1 MVRGRVGAD
10 RARVCQVQLLA
21 AAVATVALLGG
32 GVEVGE
38 DGGGREDLLVQDR
51 RVLTAAEGEG
61 RPHRHHVH
69 HRDVTEGQLDGGV
82 RVECDL
88 QLDGERVGGED
99 LLQLLIVR
107 GGL

>member
-1 MVRGRVGAD
+1 MSLPAD
-10 RARVCQVQLLA
+10 
-21 AAVATVALLGG
+21 
-32 GVEVGE
+32 EY
-38 DGGGREDLLVQDR
+38 
-51 RVLTAAEGEG
+51 
-61 RPHRHHVH
+61 
-69 HRDVTEGQLDGGV
+69 LDGGV